1 MLAIHRQLEPKDQL
15 NSSTK
20 QEEVKTKNVFDTERK
35 KPKDLQQS
43 TFESPISREFVD
55 GLHESID
62 SEQVERFASKIQFG

>member
-1 MLAIHRQLEPKDQL
+1 
-15 NSSTK
+15 
-20 QEEVKTKNVFDTERK
+20 VKTKNVFDTERK

-62 SEQVERFASKIQFG
+62 SEQVERFASKLQFG